1 MKRTHTTLPVMAAIL
16 FSTTSALAAGSGMPG
31 DNGKPGG
38 TGIPA
43 VPTGQPNANPRP
55 PQPKPA
61 RAPAVEVALTAVK
74 AIAEACK
81 QYPLGIAVVNSV
93 GEPILVYI
101 PDGSRT
107 MHSYGAIRKAYSA
120 VTFKAP
126 TSEFIS
132 KSQQDAAVADKVKAD
147 PNLVAYGG
155 GIPLKVGD
163 EIIGAIGVSGAEPG
177 GHDEECGLI
186 GLEKIKGQL
195 K

>member
-1 MKRTHTTLPVMAAIL
+1 MQQSHATLAVMAAFL
-16 FSTTSALAAGSGMPG
+16 FSTASALAAGSGMPG
-31 DNGKPGG
+31 DNGKPAG

-43 VPTGQPNANPRP
+43 VPTGQPAAPRP

-132 KSQQDAAVADKVKAD
+132 KAQQDIAVADKVKAD
-147 PNLVAYGG
+147 PNLVAFGG

>member
-1 MKRTHTTLPVMAAIL
+1 MKRAHAALAGTAIL
-16 FSTTSALAAGSGMPG
+16 ICTSAALAAGSGMPG

-38 TGIPA
+38 SGIPA
-43 VPTGQPNANPRP
+43 VPVPGATPAPRP
-55 PQPKPA
+55 PDPKPP
-61 RAPAVEVALTAVK
+61 RGPAVEVALAAAH
-74 AIAEACK
+74 AIADACK
-81 QYPLGIAVVNSV
+81 QYPLGIAVVNSA

-107 MHSYGAIRKAYSA
+107 MHTYGAIRKAYSA

-132 KSQQDAAVADKVKAD
+132 KAQQDPEVAARIKAD
-147 PNLVAYGG
+147 PNLVAFGG

-177 GHDEECGLI
+177 GHDQECGLI
-186 GLEKIKGQL
+186 GLEKIRGQL